1 MGLYNNELETI
12 ELNKK
17 RFWALAI
24 VILFFGS
31 IFATFGTTLVETSLF
46 ESKNANVI
54 QINDREPLTYTYDEP
69 QYGMSDSIK
78 GSVYG
83 QFEQHPALLDPG
95 YADLGVLYGKVHDL
109 SLLSLNSPGF
119 GVMLEEPTPNDHDND
134 GISDL
139 NDLDDDNDGI
149 YDLLER
155 FDGCFGTD
163 PYDHD
168 NDGVLDE
175 FDWDDDNDGIL
186 EGPIDYET
194 LESQGY
200 DPRNVST
207 DRILDANIVHP
218 WTNQPLGP
226 VI

>member
-95 YADLGVLYGKVHDL
+95 YACLLY
-109 SLLSLNSPGF
+109 
-119 GVMLEEPTPNDHDND
+119 T
-134 GISDL
+134 SDAA
-139 NDLDDDNDGI
+139 
-149 YDLLER
+149 
-155 FDGCFGTD
+155 
-163 PYDHD
+163 
-168 NDGVLDE
+168 DE
-175 FDWDDDNDGIL
+175 
-186 EGPIDYET
+186 
-194 LESQGY
+194 
-200 DPRNVST
+200 
-207 DRILDANIVHP
+207 
-218 WTNQPLGP
+218 
-226 VI
+226 

>member
-1 MGLYNNELETI
+1 MKEVQNKVNNISGPELQKTLWDRERLQPRSVGKELMRHSVHIYNNELETI

-54 QINDREPLTYTYDEP
+54 QINDREPLTYTYEEP

-95 YADLGVLYGKVHDL
+95 L
-109 SLLSLNSPGF
+109 SLI
-119 GVMLEEPTPNDHDND
+119 H
-134 GISDL
+134 
-139 NDLDDDNDGI
+139 I
-149 YDLLER
+149 YAA
-155 FDGCFGTD
+155 
-163 PYDHD
+163 
-168 NDGVLDE
+168 DE
-175 FDWDDDNDGIL
+175 
-186 EGPIDYET
+186 
-194 LESQGY
+194 
-200 DPRNVST
+200 
-207 DRILDANIVHP
+207 
-218 WTNQPLGP
+218 
-226 VI
+226 